1 MTRDAKDDKMNVMRF
16 LMRKVDEWGW
26 NFSRKKRAAIKWREV
41 EKNAGVRARA
51 MAWLKLPEL
60 V

>member
-1 MTRDAKDDKMNVMRF
+1 MARDAKERQNERMRF
-16 LMRKVDEWGW
+16 LRRKVDEWGW
-26 NFSRKKRAAIKWREV
+26 NFSRKERAAIKWRAV

>member
-26 NFSRKKRAAIKWREV
+26 NFSRKERAVITRRVAEESCSER
-41 EKNAGVRARA
+41 NA
-51 MAWLKLPEL
+51 
-60 V
+60 

>member
-1 MTRDAKDDKMNVMRF
+1 MNAMRF
-16 LMRKVDEWGW
+16 LRRKVDEWGW
-26 NFSRKKRAAIKWREV
+26 NFSRKERAAITRRAA

-51 MAWLKLPEL
+51 MAWRKLPEL

>member
-1 MTRDAKDDKMNVMRF
+1 MTRDAKDDKMNEMRF
-16 LMRKVDEWGW
+16 FMRKVDEWGW
-26 NFSRKKRAAIKWREV
+26 NFSRKERAAITRRAA

>member
-26 NFSRKKRAAIKWREV
+26 NFSHKERSAIKWRAV

>member
-1 MTRDAKDDKMNVMRF
+1 MNVMRF